1 VPPVLVGVAVTFA
14 LQSRT
19 SAKRIALAGPSSDT
33 DRLSRLGLALRERR
47 NSVIETA
54 AEVLSPG
61 APPDRDEDGSGEPA
75 SSGAVFTPAQK
86 RMAKHLHGLAAARE
100 ERGKS
105 PMQLHYVYSPE
116 ARHVRRSMP
125 TELIRQ
131 SHATIVG
138 RTISQ
143 FPLHAIGR
151 SVLRHWLVD
160 FEL

>member
-1 VPPVLVGVAVTFA
+1 MPPVLVGVAVTFA

-33 DRLSRLGLALRERR
+33 DRLSRLGLVMRERR

-61 APPDRDEDGSGEPA
+61 APPDRAEDDGSEPA
-75 SSGAVFTPAQK
+75 SSDAVFTPAQK
-86 RMAKHLHGLAAARE
+86 RMAKHLHGLVAARE

-116 ARHVRRSMP
+116 ARHVRF
-125 TELIRQ
+125 Q
-131 SHATIVG
+131 S
-138 RTISQ
+138 RTS
-143 FPLHAIGR
+143 
-151 SVLRHWLVD
+151 
-160 FEL
+160 

>member
-1 VPPVLVGVAVTFA
+1 MPPVLVGVAVTFA

-61 APPDRDEDGSGEPA
+61 APPDRDDGDSSGEPA
-75 SSGAVFTPAQK
+75 SSDAVFTPAQK

-100 ERGKS
+100 ERGKP
-105 PMQLHYVYSPE
+105 PMQLHCVYSPE
-116 ARHVRRSMP
+116 ARHVRSQR
-125 TELIRQ
+125 
-131 SHATIVG
+131 
-138 RTISQ
+138 RTS
-143 FPLHAIGR
+143 
-151 SVLRHWLVD
+151 
-160 FEL
+160 